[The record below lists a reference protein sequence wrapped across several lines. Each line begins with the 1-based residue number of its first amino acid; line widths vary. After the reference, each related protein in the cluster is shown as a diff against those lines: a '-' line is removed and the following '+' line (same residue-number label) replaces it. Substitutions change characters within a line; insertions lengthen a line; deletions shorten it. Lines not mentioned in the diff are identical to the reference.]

1 MEQKTVII
9 TGASGN
15 LGKAIVAYFLKENW
29 RVIGLVHRVKNA
41 TDKNSKYIEIAVDLT
56 DENSTESIIET
67 IVEQYGN
74 IHSAILTAGGFAMG
88 NIAHTSIE
96 DIKLQFN
103 LNFVTAYNIA
113 RPVLKQMK
121 LQYFGKIFFI
131 GSGAGMDTRKGNG
144 VTAYS
149 LSKSL
154 LFQLANI
161 INAENKENEVQAQII
176 VPSIIDTP
184 QNRADMPDADFS
196 KWEKPEQI
204 AAIVGKYIIQ
214 EKTKS
219 ATTAIII
226 QDEISV

>member
-1 MEQKTVII
+1 MEQKTIII

-15 LGKAIVAYFLKENW
+15 LGTSLVAYFLKENW
-29 RVIGLVHRVKNA
+29 QVIGLVHRIKNTA
-41 TDKNSKYIEIAVDLT
+41 HKNSKYKEIAVDLT
-56 DENSTESIIET
+56 DENSTAGIIKSIVQEF
-67 IVEQYGN
+67 GN
-74 IHSAILTAGGFAMG
+74 IHSVILTAGGFTVG
-88 NIAHTSIE
+88 DIEHTSVE
-96 DIKLQFN
+96 DIQSQFT
-103 LNFVTAYNIA
+103 LNFITAYNIT
-113 RPVLKQMK
+113 RPVLNQMK

-131 GSGAGMDTRKGNG
+131 GSGAGMDTRNGNG

-161 INAENKENEVQAQII
+161 INAENIDNEIQAQVI
-176 VPSIIDTP
+176 VPGIIDTP